1 MDGGILWAVERVIL
15 ITLGADA
22 LMSEAASKLHEG
34 RHYRSFALP
43 GEDEGGQQ
51 RSDGGGKLNH
61 ARLTFRELAT
71 GNLRSVRLA
80 LLSYIQ
86 TVTQPDVLEL
96 RTLQGYLASAAEL
109 DSRVAALERYGEAI
123 DGELRSVAALR
134 VNFLA
139 LLVAVAALVLSIVV
153 ATVRA

>member
-1 MDGGILWAVERVIL
+1 
-15 ITLGADA
+15 
-22 LMSEAASKLHEG
+22 
-34 RHYRSFALP
+34 
-43 GEDEGGQQ
+43 
-51 RSDGGGKLNH
+51 
-61 ARLTFRELAT
+61 
-71 GNLRSVRLA
+71 
-80 LLSYIQ
+80 
-86 TVTQPDVLEL
+86 LEL